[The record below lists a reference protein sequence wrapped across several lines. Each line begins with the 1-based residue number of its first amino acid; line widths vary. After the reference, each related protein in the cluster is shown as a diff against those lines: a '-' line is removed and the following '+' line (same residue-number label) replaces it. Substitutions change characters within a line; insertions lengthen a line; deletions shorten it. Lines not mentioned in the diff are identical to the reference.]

1 MVVWTQVQQEHGD
14 DERDMAEAGVTG
26 GVLGDTVARLDGGDE
41 GQEGE
46 EI

>member
-1 MVVWTQVQQEHGD
+1 MPGQVQQEHGD
-14 DERDMAEAGVTG
+14 VERDMAEASVAG
-26 GVLGDTVARLDGGDE
+26 GVLGDAVARLDSGDE